1 MDNNI
6 IHQPY
11 SVTLEDRILKNG
23 HEVKVFWMTGL
34 SGSGKSTLAN
44 AFQERLFN
52 EGKQVFVLDG
62 DNIRGGLNADLD
74 FTEVGRKENIRRISE
89 VAKLFNEAGFIVIT
103 AFISPFKEDREQA
116 KKIIGSERFC
126 EVYINATLDLCESRD
141 VKGLYK
147 KARMGEIKNFTGIGS
162 PFEVPMNPNYTLDT
176 GKLSV
181 EECIDLLN
189 IELSK

>member
-6 IHQPY
+6 VHQPY
-11 SVTLEDRILKNG
+11 SVTLEDRIVKSG

-62 DNIRGGLNADLD
+62 DNVRGGLNADLD

-116 KKIIGSERFC
+116 KTIIGSERFC
-126 EVYINATLDLCESRD
+126 EVYVSASLDLCESRD

-181 EECIDLLN
+181 EECIDRLN
-189 IELSK
+189 KELSK

>member
-6 IHQPY
+6 VHQPY

-23 HEVKVFWMTGL
+23 HGVKVFWMTGL

-44 AFQERLFN
+44 AFQERLFD
-52 EGKQVFVLDG
+52 EGKQVVVLDG
-62 DNIRGGLNADLD
+62 DNIRGGLNADLN
-74 FTEVGRKENIRRISE
+74 FTEEGRKENIRRISE

-103 AFISPFKEDREQA
+103 AFISPFNGDREQA
-116 KKIIGSERFC
+116 RKIIGSERFC
-126 EVYINATLDLCESRD
+126 EVYISASLDLCESRD

-162 PFEVPMNPNYTLDT
+162 PFEVPMNPNCTLDT

-189 IELSK
+189 KELSK

>member
-6 IHQPY
+6 VHQAY
-11 SVTLEDRILKNG
+11 SVTLGDRILKNG

-189 IELSK
+189 KELSK